1 MTHYKDPIM
10 HGALIPAEKVTRRRR
25 VVLFQT
31 IDNIRWMHFLF
42 FTLVFLGLSDFFP
55 VSGVDA
61 FASGDSVTKTLQ
73 MVHSRTFDFK
83 VTRRHPTF
91 ATNGGRI
98 LPTLYAHKCT
108 RLSAVQK
115 IVSTADEPKSMV
127 NDLKPV
133 TMTLTQSM
141 IFFVKYLIKH
151 QKEQMIKRQLVNL
164 DVTKTKLWPSKVSS
178 VVRDISKSDMERLK
192 AEVKKEQ
199 SEKRPLLE
207 TLRNLND
214 SRKELIE
221 LVGYDA
227 NLLVSC
233 FGFAVLAAFMN
244 SVIPHYYGQ
253 SVNCLANAMTTTRPD
268 VVKALTGL
276 GVATV
281 LCALFTGI
289 RGALFWLAGSRGNY
303 NIRVKL
309 HRNLL
314 LQEAGFFD
322 STETGILLSRLNN
335 DVNKIGMV
343 ISFHVNVVFRQFAQ
357 LIFGAVYL
365 LKISRELALVSF
377 AGIFVIAIV
386 SAIYGD
392 FSRVLAERVQN
403 MFADASAVAEKSF
416 SMSETVRAFD
426 GVQTETEKYE
436 TAQCRALELEEVQ
449 AWAYGTHKFIS
460 DSLQAA
466 LQGMLLLSCWSY
478 GRAYKL
484 PVSKLTTFMFY
495 VNFVLES
502 SNEVGDQWAKIQ
514 SAIGA
519 SSNVFDLIRRVPKIR
534 DPVLLNDTLKKSY
547 GSINGESVMVKRTKD
562 PVVKIEDM
570 TVTYGAMDVPAL
582 DKINLDVFEG
592 DRVAIVGRSGSG
604 KSTLLRS
611 ILRFYD
617 PVSGSCKL
625 EGINL
630 TQLSRQELASRI
642 SVVEQEPHLFPM
654 SLMDNVLYGIEK
666 DAIDEETGEA
676 IYSPKWRKEVIDALE
691 VAGLPVDGAL
701 KNNMGLELDTRVGE
715 GGRTLSGGQRQRLAI
730 ARALIRKPEVL
741 LLDEP
746 TAALDSESEKKVV
759 TALSNAMRKTKSMLM
774 VTHRLGVIRSLSVNK
789 VVVLDRGSIAEI
801 GHPEALL
808 EQNGIYTQLAREQG
822 ILPLRK

>member
-1 MTHYKDPIM
+1 M
-10 HGALIPAEKVTRRRR
+10 
-25 VVLFQT
+25 
-31 IDNIRWMHFLF
+31 
-42 FTLVFLGLSDFFP
+42 
-55 VSGVDA
+55 
-61 FASGDSVTKTLQ
+61 
-73 MVHSRTFDFK
+73 
-83 VTRRHPTF
+83 
-91 ATNGGRI
+91 I
-98 LPTLYAHKCT
+98 LRC
-108 RLSAVQK
+108 
-115 IVSTADEPKSMV
+115 I
-127 NDLKPV
+127 
-133 TMTLTQSM
+133 
-141 IFFVKYLIKH
+141 
-151 QKEQMIKRQLVNL
+151 
-164 DVTKTKLWPSKVSS
+164 
-178 VVRDISKSDMERLK
+178 
-192 AEVKKEQ
+192 
-199 SEKRPLLE
+199 
-207 TLRNLND
+207 
-214 SRKELIE
+214 
-221 LVGYDA
+221 
-227 NLLVSC
+227 
-233 FGFAVLAAFMN
+233 
-244 SVIPHYYGQ
+244 
-253 SVNCLANAMTTTRPD
+253 
-268 VVKALTGL
+268 
-276 GVATV
+276 
-281 LCALFTGI
+281 
-289 RGALFWLAGSRGNY
+289 AGSRGNY

-392 FSRVLAERVQN
+392 FSRILAERVQN

-426 GVQTETEKYE
+426 GVQTETKKYE
-436 TAQCRALELEEVQ
+436 TAQSRALELEEVQ

-478 GRAYKL
+478 GRAHKL

-514 SAIGA
+514 GAIGA

-547 GSINGESVMVKRTKD
+547 GGINGESKVVKRTKD
-562 PVVKIEDM
+562 PVIKIEDM

-625 EGINL
+625 EGENL
-630 TQLSRQELASRI
+630 TKLSRQELASRI

-654 SLMDNVLYGIEK
+654 SLMENVLYGIEK
-666 DAIDEETGEA
+666 DAIDEETGEE
-676 IYSPKWRKEVIDALE
+676 IYSSKWRKEVIDALE

-715 GGRTLSGGQRQRLAI
+715 GGRTLSGGQRQ
-730 ARALIRKPEVL
+730 VC
-741 LLDEP
+741 
-746 TAALDSESEKKVV
+746 V
-759 TALSNAMRKTKSMLM
+759 
-774 VTHRLGVIRSLSVNK
+774 
-789 VVVLDRGSIAEI
+789 
-801 GHPEALL
+801 
-808 EQNGIYTQLAREQG
+808 
-822 ILPLRK
+822 